1 MNYNNIIKYILFKDE
16 QALDLVEVEE
26 TDDIIPIGKFFE
38 DCIYGCL
45 SDYDGEGYF
54 VKTINGKDYA
64 ITDIDF
70 SIDEDEVYYKRD
82 FIGSIFYFCQVFK
95 IKKVVWFN
103 K

>member
-1 MNYNNIIKYILFKDE
+1 MFKDE
-16 QALDLVEVEE
+16 EALDLVEVEE
-26 TDDIIPIGKFFE
+26 SDDVIPVGKFLE
-38 DCIYGCL
+38 DCIDGYIN
-45 SDYDGEGYF
+45 DYDGEGYF

-70 SIDEDEVYYKRD
+70 SIDEDEVYYKHD
-82 FIGSIFYFCQVFK
+82 FISSIFYFCQVFK